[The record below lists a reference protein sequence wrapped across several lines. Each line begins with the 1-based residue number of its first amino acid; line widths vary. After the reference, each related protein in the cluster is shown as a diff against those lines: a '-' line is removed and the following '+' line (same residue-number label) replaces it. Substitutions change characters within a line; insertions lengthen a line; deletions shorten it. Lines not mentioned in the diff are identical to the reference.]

1 MNSEVKTKNN
11 ILSTLLKGVIPSII
25 TTLLLILAFA
35 LIIRFFN
42 ISNSWIFPINQVIKF
57 VSLTVGITIAL
68 RNTKSKGF
76 ITGLIIGV
84 SYSIISYLLFSLL
97 QMNFEFSFSNFYDII
112 LTAFGG
118 GLIGIIIVNVFK

>member
-11 ILSTLLKGVIPSII
+11 IISTLLKGVIPSII

-97 QMNFEFSFSNFYDII
+97 QMNFEFSFANFYDII

-118 GLIGIIIVNVFK
+118 GLIGIIIVNIFK